1 MRLIAYLPVK
11 PFSGLYMCDL
21 ESSIA
26 GRGLGWCDC
35 AIHVLATGILIMAR
49 RIPRSWHEAD
59 EREDSVPNPLAVE
72 VRHIMK
78 WHPLVRGH
86 RIIFD

>member
-49 RIPRSWHEAD
+49 RIP
-59 EREDSVPNPLAVE
+59 VLGTKKMN
-72 VRHIMK
+72 VRI
-78 WHPLVRGH
+78 RFQ
-86 RIIFD
+86 I